1 MRLEACNSL
10 RLASLTNGVN
20 CVANTH
26 LSLNRLEFFVQC
38 NEHAWV
44 DRKSQIEEEVMVL
57 ARNEGLHVSGGEQDG
72 QKTCQRDVREEEF
85 FRVEWVQAK

>member
-10 RLASLTNGVN
+10 RLASLTYGVN

-26 LSLNRLEFFVQC
+26 LSLDRFKFFVQC
-38 NEHAWV
+38 DEHARV
-44 DRKSQIEEEVMVL
+44 DRKSQIKEEVMVL
-57 ARNEGLHVSGGEQDG
+57 ARDEGLHVSGGEQDG